1 MQLLQKSAASSKKM
15 SFFAR
20 KTNEAMDDEEKEGE
34 LEAALRKS
42 NEARKRADSKV
53 MMSEGIHTWVVC
65 PFR

>member
-20 KTNEAMDDEEKEGE
+20 KTNDAMDNEENEGE
-34 LEAALRKS
+34 FEAALRRG
-42 NEARKRADSKV
+42 NEARKRAESKV
-53 MMSEGIHTWVVC
+53 TMSEGIHTWVLC

>member
-20 KTNEAMDDEEKEGE
+20 KTNEATDDKEKEGG

-42 NEARKRADSKV
+42 NEAKKRAESKV
-53 MMSEGIHTWVVC
+53 TMSEGIHTWALC